1 MTRKD
6 YIQTANILNE
16 YLNDE
21 PILVMSLAK
30 DFAEYFAEDNPRFDS
45 DKFIKAVSPL
55 QVLIWEHLTQL
66 GLILL

>member
-1 MTRKD
+1 MMTRKD

-55 QVLIWEHLTQL
+55 QVLV
-66 GLILL
+66 